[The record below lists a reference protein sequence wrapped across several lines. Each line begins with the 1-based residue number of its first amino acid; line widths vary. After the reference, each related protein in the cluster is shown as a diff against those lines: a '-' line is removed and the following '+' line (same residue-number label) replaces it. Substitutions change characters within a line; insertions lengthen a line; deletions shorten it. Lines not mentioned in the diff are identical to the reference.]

1 MESVTEGDTQ
11 REKVRDTDRETEGDT
26 QRESERDTDTER
38 ERMDSKTEGETRK
51 EGGRDRERM
60 ETVTETEGDTQM
72 ERVGDTDTERERI
85 ETEGDTDRDTERME
99 SETERDAQCVWMEG
113 NVVQTLRALGS
124 PGPLV
129 EEGMLCQAA
138 SEGPC
143 SLHFTALCSWLA
155 SELKSISPLEECIT
169 PTTGPE
175 DSETFQLEASGLV
188 NELRC
193 PYPSLTTGDVTSRL
207 NNRES
212 CLQLLLFLGSEL
224 LAARILHAR
233 KPLAQCQV
241 PRDAGDGDYN
251 EILKELQPLCRTL
264 GMAEPTQDT
273 PVPQLF
279 RDLETKENLKE
290 IHRALSVEYMCR
302 RQMLIT
308 RLDVTVQSFH
318 WAEGAQQHGAVMRQL
333 YQPLREALSARSSI
347 TLAHLLS
354 AREDLSVITKTTS
367 ESSRE
372 RTACPVNKVLMGPVP
387 DRGGRPGEIEAP
399 MPSWEDRRR
408 GGSAG
413 GRKQK
418 WRGKGRKHK

>member
-1 MESVTEGDTQ
+1 
-11 REKVRDTDRETEGDT
+11 
-26 QRESERDTDTER
+26 
-38 ERMDSKTEGETRK
+38 
-51 EGGRDRERM
+51 
-60 ETVTETEGDTQM
+60 
-72 ERVGDTDTERERI
+72 
-85 ETEGDTDRDTERME
+85 ME

-113 NVVQTLRALGS
+113 DVVQTLRALGS

-193 PYPSLTTGDVTSRL
+193 PYPSLTAGDVTSRL
-207 NNRES
+207 NNTES

-241 PRDAGDGDYN
+241 PRDAGDGDDN
-251 EILKELQPLCRTL
+251 EILKELQPLCQTL
-264 GMAEPTQDT
+264 GMAEPTRDT

-279 RDLETKENLKE
+279 RDLETKLRDVSAGLPEGGVGKALLSKSLGPEQWENLKE
-290 IHRALSVEYMCR
+290 IHQALSVEYVCR
-302 RQMLIT
+302 RQMLVT

-367 ESSRE
+367 KSSRE

-399 MPSWEDRRR
+399 MPTWEDRRR

-418 WRGKGRKHK
+418 WRGKGRKQK